1 MNTNNENEMN
11 ENGLMAFI
19 MSLVGTMMSTIDAAQ
34 GLLNLSVND
43 DGTQKD
49 NVTVGVKAHKDGMN
63 PVDRFTSSKSAKH
76 FFGTVPYA
84 VVVATMQRLM
94 VTPVGVASTVAKT
107 VAYNSR
113 DSLVAVVDGVTWVST
128 YAFFGKSSPT
138 SRSASKAGVTQNGV
152 KVTAHSS
159 PAYFLLNNVLLSA
172 GFRILTTG
180 LDNDGWKALN
190 RTCYD
195 VLRGLGAKVA
205 SGEERN
211 VIYQPDRLAQLIGNA
226 SKVEANSIGEDEA
239 RSASIEAGLTVV
251 EAGQQTT
258 TVKKAQRVYDLDL

>member
-1 MNTNNENEMN
+1 MNTNNEHELN

-19 MSLVGTMMSTIDAAQ
+19 MSFVGTMIDTAIDGAQ
-34 GLLNLSVND
+34 GLLNLSKND
-43 DGTQKD
+43 DGTAKE
-49 NVTVGVKAHKDGMN
+49 NVTIGVKADGE
-63 PVDRFTSSKSAKH
+63 FTSNKSAKH

-84 VVVATMQRLM
+84 VAVTVAQSLMTM
-94 VTPVGVASTVAKT
+94 PIGVASTVAKT
-107 VAYNSR
+107 VAYSSR
-113 DSLVAVVDGVTWVST
+113 DSLVAVVNGVTWVST

-138 SRSASKAGVTQNGV
+138 SRSASKAGVTQDGV

-180 LDNDGWKALN
+180 LDNDGWKQLN
-190 RTCYD
+190 QTCWD

-226 SKVEANSIGEDEA
+226 SKVEANSIGADEA
-239 RSASIEAGLTVV
+239 RSACVEAGLTVV

-258 TVKKAQRVYDLDL
+258 TVNKAKRVYDLDL